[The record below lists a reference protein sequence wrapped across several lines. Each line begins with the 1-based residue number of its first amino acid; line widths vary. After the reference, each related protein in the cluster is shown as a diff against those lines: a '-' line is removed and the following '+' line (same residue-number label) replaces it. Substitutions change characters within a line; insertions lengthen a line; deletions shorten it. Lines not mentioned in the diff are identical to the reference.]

1 MSWNKIE
8 DKNCLSACDDDVINQ
23 VQMSGR
29 DFEKKKQKLERF
41 LRTADMRTCVEYNL
55 TLDTDSVGRPAE
67 GCPTTEKEM

>member
-1 MSWNKIE
+1 
-8 DKNCLSACDDDVINQ
+8 
-23 VQMSGR
+23 MSGR